1 MTGNQ
6 TLAHYDMV
14 LGLSQNTINYQF
26 YQLHRGKVIHK
37 DWAVLMGN
45 VTNRKKKGEPFTL
58 LRTTENE
65 IAFND
70 KIDLWVDLQ
79 EQIADAYE
87 DQDFGEIGALTG
99 QLKAANADF
108 DLGWD
113 ASIKA
118 PTIDILDKKTQSL
131 ILNIAFRS
139 GRLLYR
145 TNSLTEVEEFDLK
158 NCVYAFEVPIGK
170 LQINKDQMVLKAQ
183 EEMDK
188 VIRESGL
195 SDDDFTIESLFLN
208 FENANIISFDPGR
221 SNFPEEAALPLQV
234 SIKNY
239 FDQTLKGS
247 DNPYVLGY
255 GVSRRKISSSE
266 KAMFQPTSLN
276 FSTSYSAHLDPDTP
290 VPGEFSAFNF
300 LMMLNNRVPP
310 YDQNTGVLP
319 HSLIESGKDTSSTMD
334 GVFAIQNEHFKAYLN
349 SLDTFVAS
357 QFEDQGIDKN
367 GGFKNGV
374 MVGLKHDKHK
384 VNDTI
389 DSTYTVTRQAI
400 QNNAHDSG
408 ITVRYT
414 IEVSIRVGV
423 HIDKDW
429 EIQHV
434 TLSTAGQHTKGDI
447 KEPGSIGHLD
457 FQIKAA
463 QEGQFSLDHTVTAPN
478 IAFDKSPNLF
488 EGDAGTVFLNVIL
501 TIFGGVIQIIR
512 GIVNAIAVEM
522 GKDSALAG
530 NELVAR
536 LADLDVLNQTNKVIL
551 PLGKIYTF
559 KNLRHIAD
567 KDIIAYDIA
576 YAPVMETENADS

>member
-26 YQLHRGKVIHK
+26 HQLHRGRVIHR

-45 VTNRKKKGEPFTL
+45 VNNRGKKGDPFAL
-58 LRTTENE
+58 LRTAENE
-65 IAFND
+65 SAFND

-79 EQIADAYE
+79 EQIADAFE
-87 DQDFGEIGALTG
+87 DQDFGEIGTLTG

-118 PTIDILDKKTQSL
+118 PTINILDQNTQSL

-145 TNSLTEVEEFDLK
+145 TNSLTEVTEFDLK

-170 LQINKDQMVLKAQ
+170 LQITKDRMVLKAQ
-183 EEMDK
+183 EEMDT

-234 SIKNY
+234 SVKNY
-239 FDQTLKGS
+239 FDQTLAGS

-266 KAMFQPTSLN
+266 PAMFQPTSLN
-276 FSTSYSAHLDPDTP
+276 FSTSYSSQMDPETP

-334 GVFAIQNEHFKAYLN
+334 GVFAIQKDHFQTYIH
-349 SLDTFVAS
+349 SLDEFVTA
-357 QFEDQGIDKN
+357 QFEAQGVERN
-367 GGFKNGV
+367 GGFKDGV

-389 DSTYTVTRQAI
+389 DSTYTITRESI

-408 ITVRYT
+408 ISVRYK
-414 IEVSIRVGV
+414 IEVRIRVGV
-423 HIDKDW
+423 HIGKDW
-429 EIQHV
+429 EIHHA

-447 KEPGSIGHLD
+447 DKVGSVGYLD
-457 FQIKAA
+457 FQVKAA
-463 QEGQFSLDHTVTAPN
+463 QEGQFSLEHEFTAPN

-488 EGDAGTVFLNVIL
+488 EGDAGTVFLNVML

-512 GIVNAIAVEM
+512 GIVNAIAVDL
-522 GKDSALAG
+522 GKDSAIAG
-530 NELVAR
+530 NELVAT

-559 KNLRHIAD
+559 KNLRHIPD

-576 YAPVMETENADS
+576 YAPVMETENAAS

>member
-14 LGLSQNTINYQF
+14 LALSEQTINYQF
-26 YQLHRGKVIHK
+26 HQLHAGRVIHR

-45 VTNRKKKGEPFTL
+45 VISPKKNAVPFTL
-58 LRTTENE
+58 LRTEGNE
-65 IAFND
+65 SVFND
-70 KIDLWVDLQ
+70 KIDTWIDLQ
-79 EQIADAYE
+79 EQIADAHE
-87 DQDFGEIGALTG
+87 EQDYGEIGTIIAE
-99 QLKAANADF
+99 LKAADADF

-113 ASIKA
+113 ASIQA
-118 PTIDILDKKTQSL
+118 PAITILDQDTQKL
-131 ILNIAFRS
+131 ILSITFRS

-145 TNSLTEVEEFDLK
+145 ANSLSEVAEFDLK

-170 LQINKDQMVLKAQ
+170 IQINKDQMVLKAQ
-183 EEMDK
+183 EEMDT

-208 FENANIISFDPGR
+208 FENANIISFHPGR
-221 SNFPEEAALPLQV
+221 SKFPKEASLPLQV
-234 SIKNY
+234 SVQNY
-239 FDQTLKGS
+239 FDLTLKGS

-276 FSTSYSAHLDPDTP
+276 FSTSYSSQLDPETP

-334 GVFAIQNEHFKAYLN
+334 GVFAIQNEHFKAYLD
-349 SLDTFVAS
+349 SLDAFVAG
-357 QFEDQGIDKN
+357 QFEAQGIDKN
-367 GGFKNGV
+367 GGFQNGV

-384 VNDTI
+384 ENDTI
-389 DSTYTVTRQAI
+389 DSTYTITREAI

-408 ITVRYT
+408 ITVRYKV
-414 IEVSIRVGV
+414 EVSIRVGV
-423 HIDKDW
+423 HIGKDW

-447 KEPGSIGHLD
+447 DKVGSVGYLD
-457 FQIKAA
+457 FQVKAA
-463 QEGQFSLDHTVTAPN
+463 EEGQFSLDHELTAPN
-478 IAFDKSPNLF
+478 IAFDENPNLF
-488 EGDAGTVFLNVIL
+488 EGNVATVFLNILL
-501 TIFGGVIQIIR
+501 TIFGGAIQIIR
-512 GIVNAIAVEM
+512 GIVNAIAVDL
-522 GKDSALAG
+522 GKSSAIAG

-576 YAPVMETENADS
+576 YAPVMETENAAS

>member
-26 YQLHRGKVIHK
+26 HQLHRGRVIHR

-45 VTNRKKKGEPFTL
+45 VNNRRTKGEPFTL
-58 LRTTENE
+58 LRTEANE
-65 IAFND
+65 SEFND
-70 KIDLWVDLQ
+70 KIDQWIDLQ
-79 EQIADAYE
+79 EQIAEAYE
-87 DQDFGEIGALTG
+87 DEDFGEIGLLTG
-99 QLKAANADF
+99 QLKTANADF
-108 DLGWD
+108 DIGWD
-113 ASIKA
+113 ASIQA
-118 PTIDILDKKTQSL
+118 PAITILDQDTQKL
-131 ILNIAFRS
+131 ILSITFKS

-145 TNSLTEVEEFDLK
+145 ANSLTEVDEFDLK

-183 EEMDK
+183 EEMDT

-208 FENANIISFDPGR
+208 FENANIISFDPGK
-221 SNFPEEAALPLQV
+221 SKFPAEAALPLQV
-234 SIKNY
+234 SVKNY

-247 DNPYVLGY
+247 NNPYVLGY
-255 GVSRRKISSSE
+255 GVSRRNISSSE
-266 KAMFQPTSLN
+266 PAMFQPTSLN
-276 FSTSYSAHLDPDTP
+276 FSTSYSSYLDPDTP

-334 GVFAIQNEHFKAYLN
+334 GVFAIQNTHFKTYTD
-349 SLDTFVAS
+349 SLDEFVAS
-357 QFEDQGIDKN
+357 QFEAQGIDKN
-367 GGFKNGV
+367 GGFKDGV
-374 MVGLKHDKHK
+374 MTGLKHDKHK
-384 VNDTI
+384 ENDTI
-389 DSTYTVTRQAI
+389 DSTYTVTREPI

-408 ITVRYT
+408 ITIRYK

-423 HIDKDW
+423 HIGKDL
-429 EIQHV
+429 EIHHV
-434 TLSTAGQHTKGDI
+434 TLSTAGQHTKGKIDT
-447 KEPGSIGHLD
+447 PGSIGYLD
-457 FQIKAA
+457 FQVQAA
-463 QEGQFSLDHTVTAPN
+463 DEGRFSLEHELTAPN

-488 EGDAGTVFLNVIL
+488 EGDAGTVFLNIIL
-501 TIFGGVIQIIR
+501 TIFGGIIQIIR
-512 GIVNAIAVEM
+512 GIINAIAVDL
-522 GKDSALAG
+522 GKTSALEGSA
-530 NELVAR
+530 LVNQ
-536 LADLDVLNQTNKVIL
+536 LANLDVLNQTNKVIL

-576 YAPVMETENADS
+576 YAPVMETENAAS

>member
-14 LGLSQNTINYQF
+14 LALSESTINYQF
-26 YQLHRGKVIHK
+26 YQLHLGRVIHR

-45 VTNRKKKGEPFTL
+45 VNNRKKGEPFTL
-58 LRTTENE
+58 LRTEGNE
-65 IAFND
+65 STFND
-70 KIDLWVDLQ
+70 KVDTWVDLQ
-79 EQIADAYE
+79 EQIAEAYE
-87 DQDFGEIGALTG
+87 DQDFVELGILTAK
-99 QLKAANADF
+99 LKAANADF
-108 DLGWD
+108 DIGWD

-118 PTIDILDKKTQSL
+118 PSISILNMETQKL
-131 ILNIAFRS
+131 ILKITFRS

-145 TNSLTEVEEFDLK
+145 SSSLEEVDEFDLK
-158 NCVYAFEVPIGK
+158 NRVYAFEVPIGK

-183 EEMDK
+183 EEMDL

-208 FENANIISFDPGR
+208 FENANITSFDPGR
-221 SNFPEEAALPLQV
+221 SKFPEEAALPLQV
-234 SIKNY
+234 SVKNY

-255 GVSRRKISSSE
+255 GVSRRRISSSE

-276 FSTSYSAHLDPDTP
+276 FSTSYSSHQDSETP
-290 VPGEFSAFNF
+290 SPGEFSAFNF
-300 LMMLNNRVPP
+300 LMMLNNNMPP

-319 HSLIESGKDTSSTMD
+319 ASLIELGKDTSSTMD
-334 GVFAIQNEHFKAYLN
+334 GVFAIQHNHFQAYLD
-349 SLDTFVAS
+349 SLDDFVAS
-357 QFEDQGIDKN
+357 QFEAQGIDRN
-367 GGFKNGV
+367 GGFKDGV

-389 DSTYTVTRQAI
+389 DSTYTITREAI
-400 QNNAHDSG
+400 KNNVHDSG
-408 ITVRYT
+408 ITVRYK
-414 IEVSIRVGV
+414 IEVSIRVGI
-423 HIDKDW
+423 HISKDW

-434 TLSTAGQHTKGDI
+434 TLSTSGEHTKGDI
-447 KEPGSIGHLD
+447 DTPGAIGGLD
-457 FQIKAA
+457 FHIKAA
-463 QEGQFSLDHTVTAPN
+463 QEGHFGLTHDLTEPV

-488 EGDAGTVFLNVIL
+488 EGDAGTVFLNVML
-501 TIFGGVIQIIR
+501 TIFAGYIQIVR
-512 GIVNAIAVEM
+512 GIINAIAVDL
-522 GKDSALAG
+522 GKKSAMQESKLIAQ
-530 NELVAR
+530 

-559 KNLRHIAD
+559 KNLRHIAE

-576 YAPVMETENADS
+576 YAPQMETENAAS